1 MRDFDPIGALLLAFG
16 LACIFIA
23 ACSAL
28 GIFLIETTFRP

>member
-1 MRDFDPIGALLLAFG
+1 MRDPVGAILLFIS

-23 ACSAL
+23 ACSAA